1 MKLNLDTNKKLQ
13 GILSY
18 FGPKNQKEKFI
29 EELRELADALE
40 EAESFDDHHVLEE
53 MADVAIMFNQYVL
66 ILKNRDAMQDKEQ
79 NSDQLF
85 DYWVRQKIKR
95 TIQRIEENKGGY
107 CEYKNDCDSV
117 VGEEK
122 GDVLK
127 NELND

>member
-18 FGPKNQKEKFI
+18 FGPKAQKKKFI
-29 EELRELADALE
+29 EELRELANALE
-40 EAESFDDHHVLEE
+40 ETERFDDDHVLEE

-66 ILKNRDAMQDKEQ
+66 IIKNNDAMHNAEQ
-79 NSDQLF
+79 VSDAKY
-85 DYWVRQKIKR
+85 DNWVKFKLDR
-95 TIQRIEENKGGY
+95 TVKRIEKGDGGY
-107 CEYKNDCDSV
+107 CEYKEVCDSV